1 MKRSALTQLTTER
14 VLDVAGRLFY
24 ELGIHSVGVDL
35 IAGEA
40 GVTKK
45 TLYARFGSKDALVEL
60 RDRLLRAI
68 LAVPVLFA
76 GASKAPAGEADRI
89 EARIE
94 IFGFAGIHVLTNRT
108 RSRKREIDIRSRW
121 ISTPAGSRECSSI

>member
-1 MKRSALTQLTTER
+1 MSSA
-14 VLDVAGRLFY
+14 RLM
-24 ELGIHSVGVDL
+24 
-35 IAGEA
+35 
-40 GVTKK
+40 
-45 TLYARFGSKDALVEL
+45 
-60 RDRLLRAI
+60 LLRAI

-94 IFGFAGIHVLTNRT
+94 ILGFAGIHVLTNRT
-108 RSRKREIDIRSRW
+108 TVEEGEIDIRSRW

>member
-1 MKRSALTQLTTER
+1 M
-14 VLDVAGRLFY
+14 V
-24 ELGIHSVGVDL
+24 
-35 IAGEA
+35 
-40 GVTKK
+40 
-45 TLYARFGSKDALVEL
+45 
-60 RDRLLRAI
+60 LRAI

-76 GASKAPAGEADRI
+76 GASTSPAGEADRI

-108 RSRKREIDIRSRW
+108 TARKREIDIRSRW